1 MNPRSVIA
9 GLVGAAAAAA
19 IAMPANAARFIAYV
33 GTYTGPKSDGIYAF
47 RFDTDT
53 GVAEPVGLVAKTS
66 NPTFLAVH
74 PDGKHL
80 YAANEVDQWNGKPGG
95 YVTAFRVAP
104 ATGKLEEINQQS
116 TVGTGPC
123 HLNVDATGRA
133 LIAANY
139 GGGSVASFPVAPD
152 GSLRPHAS
160 FVQHTGSSVD
170 PARQKEPHAH
180 SANLSPDNRFVFVA
194 DLGLDKVM
202 VYALD
207 PVRATL
213 TPHSAPFARLA
224 PGSGPR
230 HLAWAPD
237 GRSAYVNG
245 EMLSTVTRFSYEAH
259 AGLLNEGATASTLP
273 AGFSGNSSTAEVRVH
288 PNGRFVYVSN
298 RGHDSIAVFRTDS
311 KGALTLVE
319 NVSTQ
324 GKVPRNFNLDPTGRW
339 LWAANQDSGSVFIY
353 SVDGASGH
361 LKATGQRLDVGSPV
375 CVRFVA
381 GR

>member
-9 GLVGAAAAAA
+9 GLVGAAAAVT

-33 GTYTGPKSDGIYAF
+33 GTYTGPKSEGIHAF

-53 GVAEPVGLVAKTS
+53 GVVEPVGLVAKTA

-74 PDGKHL
+74 PDGRHL

-95 YVTAFRVAP
+95 YVTAYRVDP

-116 TVGTGPC
+116 TVGAGPC
-123 HLNVDATGRA
+123 HLNVDASGRA

-139 GGGSVASFPVAPD
+139 GGGSVVSFPVAPD

-207 PVRATL
+207 PARATL
-213 TPHSAPFARLA
+213 TPHTAPFARLS

-245 EMLSTVTRFSYEAH
+245 EMLSTVTRFSYESH
-259 AGLLNEGATASTLP
+259 AGLLNEGTTASTLP

-298 RGHDSIAVFRTDS
+298 RGHDSIAVFRADS

-339 LWAANQDSGSVFIY
+339 LWAANQDSGSVIIY

-381 GR
+381 VR

>member
-9 GLVGAAAAAA
+9 AWVGAAAAVT
-19 IAMPANAARFIAYV
+19 IAMPANAARLIAYV
-33 GTYTGPKSDGIYAF
+33 GTYTGPKSDGIHAF

-53 GVAEPVGLVAKTS
+53 GVVEPVGLVAKTA

-74 PDGKHL
+74 PDGRHL
-80 YAANEVDQWNGKPGG
+80 YAANEVDQWNGKAGG
-95 YVTAFRVAP
+95 YVTAFRVDP
-104 ATGKLEEINQQS
+104 ATGMLEEINQQS
-116 TVGTGPC
+116 TVGAGPC
-123 HLNVDATGRA
+123 HLNVDVTGRA

-139 GGGSVASFPVAPD
+139 GGGSVVSFPVAPD

-160 FVQHTGSSVD
+160 FVQHTGSSGD

-207 PVRATL
+207 PARATL
-213 TPHSAPFARLA
+213 TPHTAPFARLA

-245 EMLSTVTRFSYEAH
+245 EMLSTLTRFSYEAQ

-339 LWAANQDSGSVFIY
+339 LWAANQDSGSVVIY

-361 LKATGQRLDVGSPV
+361 LKATGQRLEVGSPV